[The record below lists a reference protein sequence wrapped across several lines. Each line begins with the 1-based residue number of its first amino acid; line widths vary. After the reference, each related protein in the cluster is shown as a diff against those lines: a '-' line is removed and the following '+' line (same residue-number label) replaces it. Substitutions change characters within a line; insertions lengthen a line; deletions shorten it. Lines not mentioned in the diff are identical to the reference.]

1 MGRVSWARL
10 FGADPSLDNLHR
22 FETSWLLSPT
32 ALAGVRALTTLYI
45 FTTIIVV
52 WAWYGAHDHT
62 SDIGQSF
69 SYFTWLTYWGL
80 GFYHLVATIHTV
92 LYARTGRSVLLD
104 RWPRFFRVMHIMFY
118 ATITTFPFLVTI
130 VFWGILFKPP
140 FYKEIFPAS
149 SYCCRYYNYDYDYDY
164 SPFIPDREP
173 ISTQSIFFFHPLLT
187 FLTNPHQISQHGL
200 NSLHA
205 LVEIILPAT
214 APHPWMA
221 IPVLIVLLLL
231 YVSVA
236 YITHATEGFY
246 TYSFLDTGVN
256 GSKSGIVTGYC
267 FGILA
272 AIVIIF
278 LVSWGLIRLR
288 VYLTGDR
295 IKRAA
300 RDPLRRGQHEFGH
313 ATSLR
318 DSSIEMK
325 QASAA

>member
-1 MGRVSWARL
+1 MTISWARL

-22 FETSWLLSPT
+22 FETSWLLSPM

-45 FTTIIVV
+45 FTTIFTI
-52 WAWYGAHDHT
+52 WGWYGSHDD
-62 SDIGQSF
+62 SSAIGQSF

-80 GFYHLVATIHTV
+80 GFYHLTATIHTV

-104 RWPRFFRVMHIMFY
+104 RWPRVFRVLHVLFY

-130 VFWGILFKPP
+130 VFWAILFKAP
-140 FYKEIFPAS
+140 FYKEIFPGWS
-149 SYCCRYYNYDYDYDY
+149 N
-164 SPFIPDREP
+164 
-173 ISTQSIFFFHPLLT
+173 
-187 FLTNPHQISQHGL
+187 ISQHGL

-221 IPVLIVLLLL
+221 IPVLVLLLL
-231 YVSVA
+231 FYLCVA
-236 YITHATEGFY
+236 YITHATSGFY
-246 TYSFLDTGVN
+246 TYSFLDPGVD
-256 GSKSGIVTGYC
+256 GHKSGLVTGYC
-267 FGILA
+267 FGILV
-272 AIVIIF
+272 AILILF

-300 RDPLRRGQHEFGH
+300 RDPLRHGPGDFDN
-313 ATSLR
+313 ATRLR
-318 DSSIEMK
+318 DASMEMK
-325 QASAA
+325 QASAV

>member
-140 FYKEIFPAS
+140 FYKEIFPGWS
-149 SYCCRYYNYDYDYDY
+149 NV
-164 SPFIPDREP
+164 SPFFSSWIPWSSCGGRG
-173 ISTQSIFFFHPLLT
+173 HT
-187 FLTNPHQISQHGL
+187 F
-200 NSLHA
+200 
-205 LVEIILPAT
+205 V
-214 APHPWMA
+214 
-221 IPVLIVLLLL
+221 
-231 YVSVA
+231 
-236 YITHATEGFY
+236 
-246 TYSFLDTGVN
+246 GV
-256 GSKSGIVTGYC
+256 
-267 FGILA
+267 
-272 AIVIIF
+272 
-278 LVSWGLIRLR
+278 
-288 VYLTGDR
+288 
-295 IKRAA
+295 
-300 RDPLRRGQHEFGH
+300 PP
-313 ATSLR
+313 
-318 DSSIEMK
+318 
-325 QASAA
+325 